1 MEIPP
6 RRAPDEMIRAE
17 RRALLRAVTT
27 KALREA
33 DREVVRTP
41 LTRKSD
47 VRCRGQTGKHLL
59 ILSFSGFAPV
69 VGSRADIP
77 RPEQL
82 VAVRIPFAPFQDP
95 DGCET
100 MRCVVLTPGGDYE
113 TPGVHHAGRRAAAA
127 WPLAARARASCRPLR
142 VIGPATMRNLRSA
155 LLWRQ
160 LPTDAR

>member
-47 VRCRGQTGKHLL
+47 VRFRGQTGKRVL
-59 ILSFSGFAPV
+59 ILSLTASNP
-69 VGSRADIP
+69 
-77 RPEQL
+77 L
-82 VAVRIPFAPFQDP
+82 
-95 DGCET
+95 
-100 MRCVVLTPGGDYE
+100 LTPSGHSEAFTQPRDGS
-113 TPGVHHAGRRAAAA
+113 V
-127 WPLAARARASCRPLR
+127 
-142 VIGPATMRNLRSA
+142 V
-155 LLWRQ
+155 
-160 LPTDAR
+160 

>member
-47 VRCRGQTGKHLL
+47 VRFRGQTGKHLL
-59 ILSFSGFAPV
+59 ILSFSGFDPI
-69 VGSRADIP
+69 VGPRADMP
-77 RPEQL
+77 NPEQL
-82 VAVRIPFAPFQDP
+82 VAVRILLAPFQDP
-95 DGCET
+95 DRCDT
-100 MRCVVLTPGGDYE
+100 MRCMVL
-113 TPGVHHAGRRAAAA
+113 
-127 WPLAARARASCRPLR
+127 
-142 VIGPATMRNLRSA
+142 
-155 LLWRQ
+155 
-160 LPTDAR
+160 